1 MAIELGKVNVTD
13 LTENAYKIL
22 GIGINKSSNAA
33 GIFSVNY
40 TTLTQAK
47 DNLKNL
53 ILTKKGE
60 RIFNPTFGCDI
71 SKVLFEQ
78 LDNDLIEN
86 KIESSILDAVSN
98 WLPYLNIDE
107 IIFDYD
113 DNDIDNN
120 KINLDIKF
128 SLISN
133 PNLGESVKINVI
145 NN

>member
-13 LTENAYKIL
+13 LTDNDYKVL
-22 GIGINKSSNAA
+22 GIGINRSSNSN
-33 GIFSVNY
+33 GIFATNY

-60 RIFNPTFGCDI
+60 RLMQPEFGCDI
-71 SKVLFEQ
+71 WLVLFEQ
-78 LDNDLIEN
+78 ISEGIIEA
-86 KIESSILDAVSN
+86 KIEGYIVDAVSQ

-120 KINLDIKF
+120 RIGLDIKF
-128 SLISN
+128 SLKNN
-133 PNLGESVKINVI
+133 PNLSESVQINV

>member
-13 LTENAYKIL
+13 LTDNNYKVL
-22 GIGINKSSNAA
+22 GIGINRGSDSN
-33 GIFSVNY
+33 GIFASNF

-47 DNLKNL
+47 DNLRNL
-53 ILTKKGE
+53 ILTRKGE
-60 RIFNPTFGCDI
+60 RLMQPEFGCDI
-71 SKVLFEQ
+71 WKLLFEPISP
-78 LDNDLIEN
+78 DIIEQR
-86 KIESSILDAVSN
+86 IESTILEAVSI

-107 IIFDYD
+107 IVFDYD

-120 KINLDIKF
+120 TISLDIKF

-133 PNLGESVKINVI
+133 SNLSESVQITV